1 MALACA
7 PVKDPLMF
15 SGDSGHN
22 VNTDGGEIVCADV
35 IFGRQILG
43 RVNFEITLRK

>member
-22 VNTDGGEIVCADV
+22 VNTDGERLSALMLFSEGKSLGE
-35 IFGRQILG
+35 
-43 RVNFEITLRK
+43 